1 MPSGISEFMR
11 CCHKGCFLPAPQDH
25 KAPHPPSAHTAQ
37 PGPPGARPMVR
48 STPVHLFGLLV
59 ALLMVFHF
67 LCDEQSC
74 LGSQRVLTG
83 PWPATPGRVPWW
95 TDRGFSPSQPLS
107 SLPTPQSEQ
116 PLAPASRSAQLQ
128 THARTPIL
136 GASACMS
143 LGVSDVMC
151 PKWSSALQPPTPA
164 SPQQ

>member
-11 CCHKGCFLPAPQDH
+11 CCYSSCLLPAPQDC
-25 KAPHPPSAHTAQ
+25 KAPRPPPPAHTAQ
-37 PGPPGARPMVR
+37 PGPPWAQPGPPWAQPMVR

-95 TDRGFSPSQPLS
+95 TDRGFSPQSAPL
-107 SLPTPQSEQ
+107 LPAHTPQSEQ

-128 THARTPIL
+128 AHACT
-136 GASACMS
+136 
-143 LGVSDVMC
+143 
-151 PKWSSALQPPTPA
+151 PTPWGFCLHVL
-164 SPQQ
+164 